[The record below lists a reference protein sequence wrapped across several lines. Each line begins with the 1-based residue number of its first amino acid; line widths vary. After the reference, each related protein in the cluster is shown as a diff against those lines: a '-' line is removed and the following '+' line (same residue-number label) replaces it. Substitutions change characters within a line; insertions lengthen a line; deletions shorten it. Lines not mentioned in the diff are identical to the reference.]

1 MNRRK
6 FIAST
11 TLLGMGSAVMA
22 FPAEN
27 QIIKPAALKKGGTVG
42 LVTPASSLT
51 RSAFEKTLTN
61 IEALG
66 FNVKYSDNLR
76 VTRGFLSGTDAQ
88 RLIDLHEMFEDGEV
102 DAIICARGGYGSARL
117 LPHLNTNLIRSN
129 PKPLVGY
136 SDITALHQ
144 FIYAQTGLVTF
155 HGPVG
160 ASDYNDFTKD
170 YFEDV
175 VMKGKKVK
183 IRAEE
188 PEVIV
193 PGEAEGRLIGGNL
206 SLLASLVGTPYQT
219 AYEGHILCIEEIGES
234 TYRVDRMLTQMVQSG
249 VLKGVRGIALGYF
262 TNCDARPGDRGYEQS
277 ISLMEVFRDQFGQL
291 GVPVLAGLP
300 FGHEEHNATFP
311 VGVNAKI
318 DTGKGTLKV
327 LESAVS

>member
-1 MNRRK
+1 MDRRK
-6 FIAST
+6 FITST

-22 FPAEN
+22 FPQEN
-27 QIIKPAALKKGGTVG
+27 QITKPVALKKGGTVG
-42 LVTPASSLT
+42 LVTPASSLS
-51 RSAFEKTLTN
+51 RSAFERTLSN
-61 IEALG
+61 IETLG
-66 FNVKYSDNLR
+66 FKVKYSDNLR

-88 RLIDLHEMFEDGEV
+88 RLVDLHEMFEDGSV
-102 DAIICARGGYGSARL
+102 DAIISARGGYGSARL
-117 LPHLNTNLIRSN
+117 LPHLNTNLIKSN

-144 FIYAQTGLVTF
+144 YIYAKTGLVTF

-188 PEVIV
+188 PKIIV
-193 PGEAEGRLIGGNL
+193 PGEVEGRLIGGNL

-219 AYEGHILCIEEIGES
+219 SYEGHILFIEEIGES
-234 TYRVDRMLTQMVQSG
+234 TYRVDRMLTQIVQSG
-249 VLKGVRGIALGYF
+249 LLKGVRGIALGYF
-262 TNCDARPGDRGYEQS
+262 TNCDAKPGDRGYEQS
-277 ISLMEVFRDQFGQL
+277 ISLMEVFKDQFGEL

-300 FGHEEHNATFP
+300 FGHEEHNATLP
-311 VGVNAKI
+311 VGVRARL
-318 DTGKGTLKV
+318 DTDKGLIKTL
-327 LESAVS
+327 EEAVN